1 MISNTEKDIL
11 INLCISILHKHNI
24 TNDIHTISK
33 ETCLLILNEI
43 VECFKETTEV
53 IHALIDI
60 SPDDK
65 PSIIIE
71 LILDVLSSS
80 KLEANLSNE
89 VREEI
94 SNLTNNAEAMDI
106 VLKFINY
113 VNGELLKSLDNNGDG
128 KITIEEVEQDVVDC
142 LLCNKLGGCA
152 CYNSDE
158 CCNCCPDFSRKI
170 GNIIGKIFIKII
182 CCGCEK
188 NYIEKKG

>member
-1 MISNTEKDIL
+1 MC
-11 INLCISILHKHNI
+11 INIFNNHNI
-24 TNDIHTISK
+24 TNDILNISK

-53 IHALIDI
+53 IQILTNV
-60 SPDDK
+60 SPDK
-65 PSIIIE
+65 KASIIIE
-71 LILDVLSSS
+71 LILEVLSSS

-94 SNLTNNAEAMDI
+94 RNFTNNAEAMNI
-106 VLKFINY
+106 VVKFINY
-113 VNGELLKSLDNNGDG
+113 INEKLLESLDNNGDG

-152 CYNSDE
+152 CYKADE

-170 GNIIGKIFIKII
+170 GNIIGKIFIKFI